1 MYKYEEVEGKYNVF
15 DDFFVVSQ
23 IYIEEKDMK
32 L

>member
-15 DDFFVVSQ
+15 DNFFVVSQ
-23 IYIEEKDMK
+23 IYIEDKDMK

>member
-23 IYIEEKDMK
+23 IYIEDKDIK

>member
-23 IYIEEKDMK
+23 IYIEDKDMK